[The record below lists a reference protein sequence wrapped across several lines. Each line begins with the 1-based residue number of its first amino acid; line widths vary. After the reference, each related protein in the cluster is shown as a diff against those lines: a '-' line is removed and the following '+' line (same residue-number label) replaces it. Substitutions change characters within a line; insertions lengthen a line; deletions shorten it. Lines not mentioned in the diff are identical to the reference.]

1 MFSVPVRRVGA
12 ARTRGLPLIAFA
24 AFVVFSSLPA
34 CVSGEPDAASE
45 VSESGGALRVASL
58 GGRTELV
65 VTVPPGGVHVGPNT
79 LSLDASTWKGAPT
92 HVRIV
97 SVRAVMAA
105 HNHEAD
111 PIALAPSDGSTQATM
126 VLFMSGRWELEV
138 RVESNG
144 EADTASF
151 SLEVP

>member
-1 MFSVPVRRVGA
+1 MSVSPVFGTKL
-12 ARTRGLPLIAFA
+12 ARLRALILL
-24 AFVVFSSLPA
+24 SSLALSTQTAA
-34 CVSGEPDAASE
+34 CVSGEPDAATD
-45 VSESGGALRVASL
+45 VSESGGALRVVSL

-65 VTVPPGGVHVGPNT
+65 VTVPLGGLHVGPNT
-79 LSLDASTWKGAPT
+79 LSLDASTWKGAPSN
-92 HVRIV
+92 VRVV

-111 PIALAPSDGSTQATM
+111 RVALAPDTDGATSASM

-138 RVESNG
+138 RVEANG
-144 EADTASF
+144 EVDTASF

>member
-1 MFSVPVRRVGA
+1 MSVSPVFGTKL
-12 ARTRGLPLIAFA
+12 ARLRALILL
-24 AFVVFSSLPA
+24 SSLALSTQTAA
-34 CVSGEPDAASE
+34 CVSGEPDAATD
-45 VSESGGALRVASL
+45 VSESGGALRVVSL

-65 VTVPPGGVHVGPNT
+65 VTVPLGGLHVGPNT
-79 LSLDASTWKGAPT
+79 LSLDASTWKGAPSN
-92 HVRIV
+92 VRVV

-111 PIALAPSDGSTQATM
+111 RVALAPDTDGATTASM

-138 RVESNG
+138 RVEANG
-144 EADTASF
+144 EVDTASF

>member
-1 MFSVPVRRVGA
+1 MSPFSLVPNRL
-12 ARTRGLPLIAFA
+12 TRLRSLLFVSFLAF
-24 AFVVFSSLPA
+24 STQSLA
-34 CVSGEPDAASE
+34 CVSGEPDAASD

-65 VTVPPGGVHVGPNT
+65 VTVPAGGLHVGPNT
-79 LSLDASTWKGAPT
+79 LSLDASTWKGAPSA
-92 HVRIV
+92 VRIV
-97 SVRAVMAA
+97 SVRAIMAA

-111 PIALAPSDGSTQATM
+111 PIGLAAEADGATRASM

-138 RVESNG
+138 RVEGNG